1 MQRGQL
7 IQASGTI
14 YIRFYRDGKRVAEK
28 LCQVDDAH
36 YGPKSKAV
44 KRLAAA
50 FMLKQEE
57 KKEAPPSQALVSDF
71 YAKEFLPYCERKLK
85 PSSVHGYK
93 KLWSGVLERHFE
105 GRTLAGYKT
114 HHGSEFLTN
123 LAPRL
128 SRNSLSHVR
137 GLASS
142 MFSIA
147 VNKGVIDRNPWREVR
162 VMDNPKESKP
172 TEWYTLDEARAAID
186 RLTGRERAAFGL
198 SFYLALRPGELCGL
212 RWEDFDSDSVL
223 IRRSVWRKHVGTTKM
238 GTEQRVPVIEQ
249 ARSLL
254 DSWRIACGNP
264 SEGWV
269 FRGPSGPLSAAA
281 LTRPMQKALG
291 KSWKPLYSA
300 RRGMST
306 TLTELTG
313 NPFGAKGLLRH
324 RSASTTLAHYTKSM
338 PAETLR
344 GMKMLEKKASLP
356 EQNGQEP
363 ETSASE
369 PAEE

>member
-28 LCQVDDAH
+28 LCAVDDVH

-44 KRLAAA
+44 KRLAAE
-50 FMLKQEE
+50 FMLKLARVEGP
-57 KKEAPPSQALVSDF
+57 KPAQALVSDF
-71 YAKEFLPYCERKLK
+71 WTAEFLPYCERKLK

-93 KLWSGVLERHFE
+93 KLWSGVLEKHFE
-105 GRTLAGYKT
+105 GRTLQGYKT
-114 HHGSEFLTN
+114 HHGSEFLTS

-142 MFSIA
+142 IFSIA
-147 VNKGVIDRNPWREVR
+147 VNRGAIERNPWREVR
-162 VMDNPKESKP
+162 VMDNPKQSKP
-172 TEWYTLDEARAAID
+172 TAHYTLDEATAAIEK
-186 RLTGRERAAFGL
+186 LTGRETVAFGL
-198 SFYLALRPGELCGL
+198 SFFLALRPGELCGL
-212 RWEDFDSDSVL
+212 RWEDFDAESVL

-249 ARSLL
+249 ARGLL
-254 DSWRIACGNP
+254 DSWRIECGNP

-269 FRGPSGPLSAAA
+269 FKGPSGPLAPAA

-291 KSWKPLYSA
+291 DSWKPLYSA

-313 NPFGAKGLLRH
+313 TPFAAKGLLRH
-324 RSASTTLAHYTKSM
+324 RSASTTLGFYTKAM

-344 GMKMLEKKASLP
+344 GVRMLERLSK
-356 EQNGQEP
+356 ENGQES
-363 ETSASE
+363 EASSSD
-369 PAEE
+369 PAKK